1 MAGPWYDNEMK
12 SCVGCS
18 TARLYL
24 PSALVGV
31 ASGMRSTVGLA
42 AVIVKGD
49 PEKLPPVFKHR
60 LAVPAA
66 GVAVAVELV
75 LDKLSFTG
83 SRLEPTGM
91 AGRLVFAGVASA
103 LLARERSP
111 VVPAVVVAIGA
122 AAVSAKVAHDVRA
135 RLAQSVPDRVVAAGE
150 DIVALGVAYAACSC

>member
-1 MAGPWYDNEMK
+1 M
-12 SCVGCS
+12 
-18 TARLYL
+18 
-24 PSALVGV
+24 
-31 ASGMRSTVGLA
+31 
-42 AVIVKGD
+42 IVKGD